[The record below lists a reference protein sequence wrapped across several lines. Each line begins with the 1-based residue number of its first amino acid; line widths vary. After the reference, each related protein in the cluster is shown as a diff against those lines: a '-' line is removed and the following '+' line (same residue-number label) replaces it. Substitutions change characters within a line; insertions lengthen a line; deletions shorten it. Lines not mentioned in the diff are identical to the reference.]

1 MYHVSVIGIGT
12 GGAEDITLSATS
24 EMQQLDTVVYL
35 DKGSATTD
43 MREFRRSVLRCHAV
57 AATVLELHD
66 PPRDRHPVDYQAEVK
81 RWHQARADLISE
93 ALHQALPEGGRVGFL
108 VWGDPSLYDSTLRIV
123 RAIGDETTIRV
134 IPGVSAVHALT
145 AAFGL
150 LANDIDGTITITT
163 GRKLSSL
170 TPTQRE
176 NVFVML
182 VGRDAYLEVAT
193 PDTYIYWGAYL
204 RAENEVLREGYVADV
219 GVEIAALKKR
229 AA

>member
-24 EMQQLDTVVYL
+24 EMQQLDTVVFL

-93 ALHQALPEGGRVGFL
+93 APTGSPRRWQSGLSGVGGPQSIRL
-108 VWGDPSLYDSTLRIV
+108 DTTH
-123 RAIGDETTIRV
+123 RACHR
-134 IPGVSAVHALT
+134 
-145 AAFGL
+145 
-150 LANDIDGTITITT
+150 
-163 GRKLSSL
+163 R
-170 TPTQRE
+170 
-176 NVFVML
+176 
-182 VGRDAYLEVAT
+182 
-193 PDTYIYWGAYL
+193 
-204 RAENEVLREGYVADV
+204 
-219 GVEIAALKKR
+219 
-229 AA
+229 